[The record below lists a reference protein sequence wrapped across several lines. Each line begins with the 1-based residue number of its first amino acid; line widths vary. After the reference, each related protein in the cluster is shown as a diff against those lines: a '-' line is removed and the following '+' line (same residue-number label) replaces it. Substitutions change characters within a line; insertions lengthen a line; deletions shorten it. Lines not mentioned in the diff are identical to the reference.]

1 MSASIV
7 RSREIALTADGARL
21 LSDRVAD
28 IRDRQ
33 IPALRPFLY
42 GPDRDEAAVTQFE
55 DLLAEVTRMDG
66 VLARARILDEPA
78 GSTVVLG
85 SRVRI
90 RLADDSR
97 AWVRPVHP
105 EEAALDDERISV
117 ESPLGRALIGATK
130 GDEVPVEAPAGRW
143 TCKVLDVPRPK
154 APRKRRV

>member
-7 RSREIALTADGARL
+7 HSREIALTADGARL
-21 LSDRVAD
+21 LSDRVTD

-90 RLADDSR
+90 RLADGSR

-117 ESPLGRALIGATK
+117 ESPLGRALMGARA
-130 GDEVPVEAPAGRW
+130 GDEVPVDAPAGRW
-143 TCKVLDVPRPK
+143 TCTVLDVPRPR
-154 APRKRRV
+154 ASRKRRG